1 MFKRQNTTV
10 ILQDLFSSKFHLE
23 VSCMKQEPWKP
34 IAKIK
39 TIFTSYY
46 NINATFSKTESNM
59 LAREVVFQHN
69 VKKLHVCT
77 RTFQNCFCNMHNN
90 NCNFLQLTF
99 FFKKVFILSRSLYVS
114 CVGGPS
120 AKQRA
125 VAGSCSCGVHMS
137 SSHFCCCCSCSQVSP
152 KASRRRSRRRRWR
165 LRRSSETSRSSS
177 LT

>member
-1 MFKRQNTTV
+1 MSKRQNTTV

-46 NINATFSKTESNM
+46 NNNATFSKTESNM

-77 RTFQNCFCNMHNN
+77 RTLQNCFCNMHNN
-90 NCNFLQLTF
+90 NCKFLQLTF
-99 FFKKVFILSRSLYVS
+99 FLKKVFSKMIAIKFTALGLTGPIHLTATERPKLTDL
-114 CVGGPS
+114 GGPT
-120 AKQRA
+120 KPNQ
-125 VAGSCSCGVHMS
+125 S
-137 SSHFCCCCSCSQVSP
+137 S
-152 KASRRRSRRRRWR
+152 
-165 LRRSSETSRSSS
+165 
-177 LT
+177 

>member
-1 MFKRQNTTV
+1 MSKRQNTV
-10 ILQDLFSSKFHLE
+10 ILEDLFSSKFHLE

-90 NCNFLQLTF
+90 NCKFLQLTF

-114 CVGGPS
+114 CGRTICQAARGGWFLQLWGPCHPRT
-120 AKQRA
+120 AAAAPARRCRPRPA
-125 VAGSCSCGVHMS
+125 AAGPAAGAGACAAAPRHRGAAH
-137 SSHFCCCCSCSQVSP
+137 
-152 KASRRRSRRRRWR
+152 
-165 LRRSSETSRSSS
+165 
-177 LT
+177 